1 MSRKELRVKD
11 MINNRT
17 VANKPSDIQWWE
29 NLEAMSAVRAAK
41 QRTLSTI

>member
-1 MSRKELRVKD
+1 MSRKEFRVKD

-17 VANKPSDIQWWE
+17 VAKPSDIQWWE